1 MKYLKTFEEI
11 EFQIYKENDY
21 VLIKNY
27 KSNYIPGKIVTI
39 KYRKDYK
46 LDIINMHT
54 FILLKENGIKEYYDD
69 TPGTSIE
76 RKLQRLKEQTMPV
89 KITNMPCYDFASLY
103 PTVQKVYNAPDAWQE
118 QWLRELKRKK
128 LIAERKA
135 KLEKINSI
143 CQE

>member
-1 MKYLKTFEEI
+1 
-11 EFQIYKENDY
+11 
-21 VLIKNY
+21 
-27 KSNYIPGKIVTI
+27 
-39 KYRKDYK
+39 
-46 LDIINMHT
+46 
-54 FILLKENGIKEYYDD
+54 
-69 TPGTSIE
+69 
-76 RKLQRLKEQTMPV
+76 MPV

-103 PTVQKVYNAPDAWQE
+103 PTVQKVYSPPDAWQE